1 MKNQRY
7 ESTPNR
13 SINSN
18 GWIPVA
24 FVFDIFL
31 PPTVR
36 KPCAQTCIGGSTPAA
51 INIAGQYTACCRRM
65 SFPIEWMFAGHT
77 RAKRSGSSAYPAAV
91 M

>member
-1 MKNQRY
+1 MASNEKLPSWPYCTSRMKNQRY

-13 SINSN
+13 SISSN

-36 KPCAQTCIGGSTPAA
+36 KPCAQTCIGGSTSAA
-51 INIAGQYTACCRRM
+51 INIAGQ
-65 SFPIEWMFAGHT
+65 
-77 RAKRSGSSAYPAAV
+77 
-91 M
+91 